1 MARVLKARVI
11 AEGNLEVHLPPAL
24 PSQPTPAYDGVVMVR
39 VLCLVGW
46 IFLLCGC
53 ATQAGYLAKQ
63 GRHLLCDNMGAKPVE
78 SLIASRQTDAETRAF
93 LIRAAEIRRFAVERI
108 GLRKNGNFT
117 RYKDIGRD
125 YLVSVVSAC
134 AADSFQAYTWR
145 YPFLG
150 SLPYRGFYESDDAD
164 KEAARLKAEGWDVVV
179 RPVDSFSTLGFTR
192 DPLYSFMKSYSA
204 FEFASLIFHEQT
216 HATLFV
222 KGQTQFSEE
231 LASFVGEEGALAWLA
246 ETRGITSP
254 EYLEA
259 LDEIADLRAF
269 LSLLRDLR
277 NALERVYRSP
287 FSREEKLAKKSQII
301 AAFEAGFAAGRKTWF
316 RTEGFRSISTPRV
329 NNAYLSL
336 TSLYSDDVPLIRSY
350 FKELCGGDLRR
361 LLADARDLA
370 RRGDVKAQMRRA
382 LER

>member
-1 MARVLKARVI
+1 M
-11 AEGNLEVHLPPAL
+11 
-24 PSQPTPAYDGVVMVR
+24 
-39 VLCLVGW
+39 LCFFGW
-46 IFLLCGC
+46 ILSICGC
-53 ATQAGYLAKQ
+53 ATQLGYLAKQ
-63 GRHLLCDNMGAKPVE
+63 GRHLLGDSMGAKPVE
-78 SLIASRQTDAETRAF
+78 SLIASRRTDAETRAF
-93 LIRAAEIRRFAVERI
+93 LILAEEIRRFAVERI
-108 GLRKNGNFT
+108 GLRKNRNFT

-145 YPFLG
+145 YPLLG
-150 SLPYRGFYESDDAD
+150 RLPYRGFYESADAG
-164 KEAARLKAEGWDVVV
+164 KEASRLKAEGWDVVV
-179 RPVDSFSTLGFTR
+179 RPVDSFSTLGFGS

-204 FEFASLIFHEQT
+204 FQLASLIIHEQT

-246 ETRGITSP
+246 EARGLSSS

-269 LSLLRDLR
+269 LSPLRDLR
-277 NALERVYRSP
+277 SALEQVYRSP
-287 FSREEKLAKKSQII
+287 FTREEKLAEKSRII
-301 AAFEAGFAAGRKTWF
+301 AAFEADFAAGKKTWF
-316 RTEGFRSISTPRV
+316 RTEGFRSMSTPRV

-336 TSLYSDDVPLIRSY
+336 ASLYADDVPLIRSY
-350 FKELCGGDLRR
+350 CEELCGGDLRR
-361 LLADARDLA
+361 LLADARDFA